1 MIDMAGKR
9 LAAAGVLAAAVAATA
24 ALWVAQ
30 HTPLPAQ
37 LRTIRQPQAT
47 ITAVNLAYA
56 RVPLAQPASQLLAQP
71 PFGLIVTAGVL
82 LGLVLFGVVPRQHRT
97 AVPVTARPP
106 RRSRAPPSPGHR
118 TARTR
123 GH

>member
-9 LAAAGVLAAAVAATA
+9 LAAAGILAAAVAAAA

-30 HTPLPAQ
+30 HTPLPSP
-37 LRTIRQPQAT
+37 LRAIHQAQAT
-47 ITAVNLAYA
+47 VTAVNIAHVRA
-56 RVPLAQPASQLLAQP
+56 PLAHPPSQLLVQP
-71 PFGLIVTAGVL
+71 PLALTVTGGLL
-82 LGLVLFGVVPRQHRT
+82 LGLVLLGTVPRQRR
-97 AVPVTARPP
+97 AVVPVTARPP
-106 RRSRAPPSPGHR
+106 RRGRAPPSPGHH

>member
-30 HTPLPAQ
+30 HTPLPSQ
-37 LRTIRQPQAT
+37 LRAIRQTQAT
-47 ITAVNLAYA
+47 IAAVDIAH
-56 RVPLAQPASQLLAQP
+56 VPLAHPPSQLLVQP
-71 PFGLIVTAGVL
+71 PLALTVTGGLL
-82 LGLVLFGVVPRQHRT
+82 LGLVLLGTVPRQRRA
-97 AVPVTARPP
+97 AVHVTAQPP
-106 RRSRAPPSPGHR
+106 RRGRAPPSSGYR